1 MNVGIF
7 DGSPSCK
14 IISIMEVTAW
24 NVFFRHLKKGG
35 YLLTYIHTPAKKY
48 HWQWHHVLFQI
59 EWGAMALF
67 TMGDVWNQ
75 KSISSCNNH
84 LQLFKRGLSESLWLI
99 IQGRNYLEAQLKI
112 KLYPQWLGLFIM
124 VNLTITLHFLY
135 NNLQVSRT
143 FLEQHIKYTVSPL
156 STPINLK

>member
-1 MNVGIF
+1 MSFSGIWKRE
-7 DGSPSCK
+7 GTCL
-14 IISIMEVTAW
+14 
-24 NVFFRHLKKGG
+24 H
-35 YLLTYIHTPAKKY
+35 TYIHQQKNTIDNGITSYFK
-48 HWQWHHVLFQI
+48 LNG
-59 EWGAMALF
+59 GAMALF

-156 STPINLK
+156 PTPINLK